1 VTPAKGLVRR
11 VPLASLGWLA
21 AAVVAMC
28 ACAPPPGAG
37 SIGIGGRDV
46 ISWPMDETQGTVM
59 RDATGSGLDGRI
71 GSAISMG
78 GGTFGFP
85 GWTQNVDAAGRLVG
99 AVSPDAG
106 AVTVPDPD
114 DRLDP
119 STGSFAVS
127 LRLRSALTPR
137 GGLPVSGRASYNIVQ
152 KARADD
158 PGGFWKLELE
168 GSGPTSGQLR
178 WVLSDGRQT
187 VVVTSGR
194 RVDDGAWHDVT
205 AERRAGQS
213 VLTVDG
219 VAATASTTRLG
230 VIGPR
235 GPYSAA
241 MTVGKKPGS
250 ADPGDAFAGW
260 LDALTVQRST

>member
-1 VTPAKGLVRR
+1 MVTI
-11 VPLASLGWLA
+11 W
-21 AAVVAMC
+21 

-37 SIGIGGRDV
+37 SFGVGGHETV
-46 ISWPMDETQGTVM
+46 SWPMDEASGAIM
-59 RDATGSGLDGRI
+59 REATGSGLDGWI
-71 GSAISMG
+71 GAAVSVG
-78 GGTFGFP
+78 GGAFGFP
-85 GWTQNVDAAGRLVG
+85 GWTQNLDAAGRLVG
-99 AVSPDAG
+99 TVSPDAG

-119 STGSFAVS
+119 ATGTFAVS
-127 LRLRSALTPR
+127 LRVRSALTTR
-137 GGLPVSGRASYNIVQ
+137 GRLPVSGRASYNIVQ
-152 KARADD
+152 KGRADD
-158 PGGFWKLELE
+158 PGGFWKVELE
-168 GSGPTSGQLR
+168 GSGPTSGRLR

-187 VVVTSGR
+187 VVVTSR
-194 RVDDGAWHDVT
+194 QRVDDGAWHAVT

-219 VAATASTTRLG
+219 ISAIASTARLG
-230 VIGPR
+230 AIEPR

-241 MTVGKKPGS
+241 MTLGKKPGS

>member
-1 VTPAKGLVRR
+1 
-11 VPLASLGWLA
+11 
-21 AAVVAMC
+21 
-28 ACAPPPGAG
+28 
-37 SIGIGGRDV
+37 
-46 ISWPMDETQGTVM
+46 MDETQGSVM
-59 RDATGSGLDGRI
+59 REVTGSGLDGRI
-71 GSAISMG
+71 GSAVSMG
-78 GGTFGFP
+78 DGAFGFP

-99 AVSPDAG
+99 TVSPDAG
-106 AVTVPDPD
+106 VVTVPDPH

-119 STGSFAVS
+119 AAGTFAVS
-127 LRLRSALTPR
+127 LRLRSALTAR
-137 GGLPVSGRASYNIVQ
+137 GGLPVSGRASYNVVQ

-168 GSGPTSGQLR
+168 GSGPTSGRLR
-178 WVLSDGRQT
+178 WVLSDGQQT
-187 VVVTSGR
+187 VVVTNAQR
-194 RVDDGAWHDVT
+194 IDDGAWHDVT

-219 VAATASTTRLG
+219 VAAVGSTARLG
-230 VIGPR
+230 AIDPR

-260 LDALTVQRST
+260 LDALTVQRSS